1 MTAKRK
7 GSSPEQ
13 LIRPLVRK
21 LHGYVPGEQPK
32 IPGLI
37 KLNTNENPASPSP
50 KVIRAIRSAAD
61 GRLRLYPDPTAQ
73 PLREALAR
81 FHGCR
86 PENIIVGNGSDELL
100 ALATR
105 AFVEARQAA
114 ATTKRQVAKQTV
126 QYFTPS
132 YSLYPV
138 LADIHGARR
147 NEVKLPDSFEL
158 PDDDALRKSN
168 WNFSAALTYI
178 TTPNAP
184 SGRGYATRDLAKLCA
199 AQNGVT
205 ILDEAYVDFADEHA
219 LRLAKRF
226 PHVIVS
232 RTFSKAYSLCFQ
244 RVGYFVGHPALISAL
259 DRIRDSYNVNGLG
272 QAAALATL
280 SEIGYYRRRFE
291 RTVRLRTR
299 TSETLEALGLDVL
312 PSHANFIFARP
323 TGLSAF
329 GWFQQLRDRN
339 ILTRWFDSP
348 KVRDWLRITI
358 GTEAEMARFLTATK
372 SILRR

>member
-105 AFVEARQAA
+105 AFVEPRQAA

-312 PSHANFIFARP
+312 PSQANFIFARP